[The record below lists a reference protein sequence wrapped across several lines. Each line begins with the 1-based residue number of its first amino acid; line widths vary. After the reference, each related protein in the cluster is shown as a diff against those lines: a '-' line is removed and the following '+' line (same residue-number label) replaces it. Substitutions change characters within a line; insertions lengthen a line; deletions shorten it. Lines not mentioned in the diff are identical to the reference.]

1 MYVLSVV
8 NGGRPAG
15 QPAVCSDREG
25 ARALPLAGGGTG
37 GPSLRRPLSPVLPS
51 ASIAAAQC
59 PAARLAAM
67 DLGLIERTV
76 ARLHDEEP
84 TFDWVGV
91 YLLEANTLI
100 EEAVAA
106 IAAGA

>member
-1 MYVLSVV
+1 
-8 NGGRPAG
+8 
-15 QPAVCSDREG
+15 
-25 ARALPLAGGGTG
+25 
-37 GPSLRRPLSPVLPS
+37 
-51 ASIAAAQC
+51 
-59 PAARLAAM
+59 M